1 MADDSLSAQAARLA
15 RRLERIPAQIVAG
28 VQPALVQCADRT
40 AQVARSLAPKEE
52 GDLAASITVTPPGAT
67 TPAYAEGGGRRTA
80 GPNQALVTAG
90 GPGVRHGHLM
100 EFGTKPHV
108 NGGLFAGTQHPGTEP
123 QPFML
128 PAARL
133 TEDQNRR
140 RIGRAVAQ
148 AIRNAGQSQ

>member
-1 MADDSLSAQAARLA
+1 MADDSLTAQAARLA
-15 RRLERIPAQIVAG
+15 RRLERIPAEIIRH
-28 VQPALVQCADRT
+28 VQPALIQCADRT
-40 AQVARSLAPKEE
+40 AQVARSLTPVEE
-52 GDLAASITVTPPGAT
+52 GDLAASIAVTPPGGT

-80 GPNQALVTAG
+80 KANQALVTAG

-100 EFGTKPHV
+100 EFGTEPHV

-123 QPFML
+123 QPFIL

-148 AIRNAGQSQ
+148 AIRKVGGSQ